1 MKKNFKTI
9 AIIQGALFI
18 MASLSTG
25 CASTSLKTESTGA
38 GKLTEMQLLMAEKA
52 VKTQADNNPF
62 AIHKFSA
69 DPAVLVYNDTV
80 YIYATNDNQ
89 QIEVTKG
96 KDSNGYGKINTLNV
110 FSSKD
115 LVNWTDCGEIA
126 VAGRQNPKGAAK
138 WANNS
143 WAPAI
148 CSKKIDGKDKFF
160 LYFADNGSG
169 IGVLTSDSP
178 TGPFKDPLGTQLV
191 SWSTPNIRGGVIW
204 LFDPAVFVDDDGN
217 GYLYFG
223 GGVGDDKAHPKT
235 GRCVALEDDMIH
247 LKDRPVEIDAP
258 WLFEDSGIN
267 KFGDTY
273 YYSYCANWDARPAGS
288 DPKVTPPIA
297 TIAYMTSKN
306 PLGPFEYQGYTLK
319 NPSAY
324 FGPDAGGNNHHW
336 IFEFKGK
343 QYIAFHAPTVEKQ
356 LRLEKGGYRS
366 LFIADFKINEDGSLP
381 IQTATKKGVEQVGKF
396 NPYCQV
402 AAATMHSSNGIGV
415 TSSQTIV
422 NIKDN
427 AYLCIKGVDLSSGA
441 SKIKFNLSEDSKGSI
456 KVMLKHW
463 SSGEEIAEV
472 KVNGT
477 SAEADITLPES
488 LDDEINLFFAFSGNI
503 EAESWEIQK

>member
-1 MKKNFKTI
+1 MKKLLKTSV
-9 AIIQGALFI
+9 IIQGVLFI
-18 MASLSTG
+18 MAATISG
-25 CASTSLKTESTGA
+25 CATTTPADSGATGA
-38 GKLTEMQLLMAEKA
+38 SKLTDMQLLMAKKA
-52 VKTQADNNPF
+52 VKMQSENNPF

-89 QIEVTKG
+89 EVEVTKG
-96 KDSNGYGKINTLNV
+96 EKSNGYGNINTLNV

-115 LVNWTDCGEIA
+115 LVNWTDHGEIA
-126 VAGRQNPKGAAK
+126 VGGKRNVNGAAR

-148 CSKKIDGKDKFF
+148 AYKKIDGKDKFF

-204 LFDPAVFVDDDGN
+204 LFDPAVLVDDDGN

-223 GGVGDDKAHPKT
+223 GGVGDNKAHPKT

-247 LKDRPVEIDAP
+247 LKDKPVEIDAP

-267 KFGDTY
+267 KIGDTY
-273 YYSYCANWDARPAGS
+273 YYSYCANWDARPNNA
-288 DPKVTPPIA
+288 DPKETPPIA

-306 PLGPFEYQGYTLK
+306 PLGPFEYKGYTLK

-324 FGPDAGGNNHHW
+324 FNGGGGNNHHW

-343 QYIAFHAPTVEKQ
+343 HYIAFHAPTVEKG
-356 LRLEKGGYRS
+356 LGLKEGGYRS
-366 LFIADFKINEDGSLP
+366 LFITDFKINDDGTFP
-381 IQTATKKGVEQVGKF
+381 IQNATKAGVAQVCKF
-396 NPYCQV
+396 NPYGV
-402 AAATMHSSNGIGV
+402 IPAATMHSLNGLGI
-415 TSSQTIV
+415 TKTQTVV
-422 NIKDN
+422 NVKDN
-427 AYLCIKGVDLSSGA
+427 AYLYIKGVDLSQGA
-441 SKIKFNLSEDSKGSI
+441 SKIKLECSDDSKGTV
-456 KVMLKHW
+456 KVMLGHW
-463 SSGEEIAEV
+463 SNGTQIAELNV
-472 KVNGT
+472 KGN
-477 SAEADITLPES
+477 SAEADVTLPANPEE
-488 LDDEINLFFAFSGNI
+488 DLFFVFSGNI
-503 EAESWEIQK
+503 EAKSWEIQK